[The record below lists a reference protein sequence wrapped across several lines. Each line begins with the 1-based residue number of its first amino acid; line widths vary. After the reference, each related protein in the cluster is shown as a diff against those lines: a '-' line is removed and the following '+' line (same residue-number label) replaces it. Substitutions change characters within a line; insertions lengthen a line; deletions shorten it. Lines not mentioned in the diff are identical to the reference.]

1 MNACQIHVMPV
12 PTVLTPKGP
21 LFVNA
26 ILGILEMA
34 SIVPTLMNACQ
45 AHVMQMPAALTP
57 KAP

>member
-21 LFVNA
+21 FFANA

-34 SIVPTLMNACQ
+34 SIVPTLMNACLT
-45 AHVMQMPAALTP
+45 HVMQMPTALTP
-57 KAP
+57 KVP